1 MTIKGSL
8 FSVYD
13 KTGLVDFAR
22 PLAGRGVELV
32 ASGGTARTLRE
43 AGLPV
48 HPVSHVTN
56 SPEIL
61 GGRVKT
67 LHPAIHGGILS
78 RRTPADR
85 AELGGLGW
93 DEIDLVVVNL
103 YPFEE
108 AAANPDTSLEAV
120 IEQID
125 IGGVALLRAAAKN
138 FAHVTVVCD
147 PADYTPV
154 LAEIKAQGEVSL
166 ETRHRL
172 AVKAF
177 AHTATYDT
185 AIWRYLSGDENLL
198 PERLA
203 LGLHKL
209 ADLRYG
215 ENPHQQAALYGLPG
229 VTGPLGGELLQGKP
243 LSYNNL
249 LDLDAAWRAA
259 VAFERTTLVIV
270 KHLSP
275 CGFASADTLAEAFPL
290 ALAGDPVSSFGGVIA
305 ANRTFDGPAAHAL
318 GHLFV
323 EAIVAP
329 AFTGEAREVLSAR
342 KGCRLLAL
350 ERAVPGRIEDRI
362 KDRNEARSVR
372 GGLLVQQRDRG
383 DQAEWQVVTRRAPTG
398 AEMET
403 LRFAWRAV
411 AHVKSNGI
419 LLARGEAAVGIG
431 GGLPSRVDAVRLAV
445 AKAGER
451 ALGAVLASDAFFPF
465 PDGVKVA
472 AQAGVTAVVQPGGSM
487 RDREVIEA
495 ADQMGLAMCFTGVRH
510 FRH

>member
-1 MTIKGSL
+1 MTIKRAIL
-8 FSVYD
+8 SVYD
-13 KTGLVDFAR
+13 KTSLVDFAR
-22 PLAGRGVELV
+22 PLAGWGVELI
-32 ASGGTARTLRE
+32 ASGGTARVLRK

-48 HPVSHVTN
+48 RAVSDLSG

-61 GGRVKT
+61 SGRVKT

-78 RRTPADR
+78 RRTTADR
-85 AELGGLGW
+85 TELGSLGW

-108 AAANPDTSLEAV
+108 TAADPHASLEAV

-147 PADYTPV
+147 PADYAPI
-154 LAEIKAQGEVSL
+154 LAEIEAQEAVSL

-177 AHTATYDT
+177 AHTAAYDA
-185 AIWRYLSGDENLL
+185 AIWRYLAGDDPLL
-198 PERLA
+198 PETLVLNLR
-203 LGLHKL
+203 KL
-209 ADLRYG
+209 TDLRYG
-215 ENPHQQAALYGLPG
+215 ENPHQQAALYSLPG
-229 VTGPLGGELLQGKP
+229 VPGPLGGDLLQGKP

-249 LDLDAAWRAA
+249 LDLDAAWRTA
-259 VAFERTTLVIV
+259 VSFERTTLVIV

-275 CGFASADTLAEAFPL
+275 CGIGSAGTLAEAFPL
-290 ALAGDPVSSFGGVIA
+290 ALAGDPVSAFGGVIA
-305 ANRTFDGPAAHAL
+305 ANQPFDGPTARAL
-318 GHLFV
+318 SDLFV

-329 AFTGEAREVLSAR
+329 AFTREAREVLSAR

-350 ERAVPGRIEDRI
+350 ERAMPDRIEM
-362 KDRNEARSVR
+362 RSVR
-372 GGLLVQQRDRG
+372 GGLLVQQRDQS
-383 DQAEWQVVTRRAPTG
+383 DQAEWQVVTHRAPTV
-398 AEMET
+398 AEMEA

-445 AKAGER
+445 AKAGKR
-451 ALGAVLASDAFFPF
+451 AQGAVLASDAFFPF
-465 PDGVKVA
+465 PDGVEVA
-472 AQAGVTAVVQPGGSM
+472 ARAGVTAVVQPGGSV
-487 RDREVIEA
+487 RDQEVIEA
-495 ADQMGLAMCFTGVRH
+495 TDRMGLAMCFTGVRH